1 MKHISHLL
9 ITSDES
15 DVGDD
20 IEIYISDKKMDQLG
34 SYGNNNEMLTL
45 SHLLTCTHV
54 SYTHLILCLKVGLTW
69 LTLVI
74 LMPAFL

>member
-1 MKHISHLL
+1 MRHISHLL

-34 SYGNNNEMLTL
+34 SYGSNNEMLTL
-45 SHLLTCTHV
+45 SQLLTCNV
-54 SYTHLILCLKVGLTW
+54 YSFDPRSYRCNHSCNH
-69 LTLVI
+69 
-74 LMPAFL
+74 